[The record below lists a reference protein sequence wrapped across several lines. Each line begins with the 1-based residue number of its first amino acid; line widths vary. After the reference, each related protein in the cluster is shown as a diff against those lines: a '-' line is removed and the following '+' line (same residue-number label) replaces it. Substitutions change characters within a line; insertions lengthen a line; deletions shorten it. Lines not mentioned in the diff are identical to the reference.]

1 MTDAN
6 AHYMT
11 GLKLFG
17 EQKHEEAIAE
27 YEQALAGKPDWVDV
41 LLAKATCQSS
51 LGHNE
56 EAVKTVER
64 VIELAPGDAM
74 AFTSLSIFLMRMG
87 KIEEAETAQAKARL
101 ISWKEELETNPD
113 APPPSAPGGM
123 NVVQ

>member
-1 MTDAN
+1 MTNAN
-6 AHYMT
+6 THYMA

-27 YEQALAGKPDWVDV
+27 YERALAGNPDWVDV

-51 LGHNE
+51 LGRNE
-56 EAVKTVER
+56 EAVETVQR
-64 VIELAPGDAM
+64 VIELAPNDAM

-87 KIEEAETAQAKARL
+87 KIEEAEAAQAKARM
-101 ISWKEELETNPD
+101 ISWKEELKTNPD
-113 APPPSAPGGM
+113 APPPSTPGGM